1 MCSDDNATL
10 DISIVVVIIAIDIDA
25 IVLIDV
31 KYVSLINDP
40 RIIIRF

>member
-10 DISIVVVIIAIDIDA
+10 DISIVVVTIAIDIDA